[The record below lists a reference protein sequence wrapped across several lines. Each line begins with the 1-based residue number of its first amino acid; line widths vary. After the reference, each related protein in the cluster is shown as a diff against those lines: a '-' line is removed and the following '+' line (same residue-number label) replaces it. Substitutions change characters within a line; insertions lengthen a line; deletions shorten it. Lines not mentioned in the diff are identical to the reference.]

1 MSKHYAIIVAGG
13 SGSRMN
19 SETPKQFLL
28 LANKPIILHTLE
40 KFLAINDLN
49 IILVLPKSSF
59 AQWENIKKEFKFDNN
74 RITVANGGATRF
86 QSVKSGL
93 ANITEKNTII
103 AIHDAVRPFV
113 SVADIEL
120 SLVLAEKHKAV
131 VLAVEPKD
139 SVRIIDAENQNSAI
153 DRTKLRLVQ
162 TPQTFN
168 GQLLQKAYLQTEES
182 WFTDDAS
189 VVENL
194 GNKIFIK
201 LGSYQNIKITT
212 PEDLFVA
219 EQILIN
225 FK

>member
-28 LANKPIILHTLE
+28 LAKKPIILHTLE
-40 KFLAINDLN
+40 KFLAIDGLN

-59 AQWENIKKEFKFDNN
+59 SFWETIKKDFKFDNN
-74 RITVANGGATRF
+74 RITIAQGGATRF

-113 SVADIEL
+113 SVVDIEL

-131 VLAVEPKD
+131 ALAVEPKD

-153 DRTKLRLVQ
+153 DRAKIRLVQ
-162 TPQTFN
+162 TPQTFK
-168 GQLLQKAYLQTEES
+168 GQLLKKAYLQTEES

-194 GNKIFIK
+194 GNKIFIQR
-201 LGSYQNIKITT
+201 GSYQNIKITT

-219 EQILIN
+219 EQILN
-225 FK
+225 N